1 MAYSPL
7 PADLAQPKP
16 ATEHTKTTQARVR
29 EQLNFDDRQSFDD
42 AQRGFI
48 ASIDPITIKR
58 PDGHITFDLEQL
70 SFLYGE
76 APDTVNPSLWRQ
88 AQLNAQHHGLYEVCD
103 GLYQVRSF
111 DIANMTLI
119 RGEEGWIIID
129 PLTSSE
135 SSAAALALANEHL
148 GERPVVA
155 VLITHSHADHFGGVL
170 GVVSQEQVRPC
181 VYECGG

>member
-7 PADLAQPKP
+7 PVDLAQPKP
-16 ATEHTKTTQARVR
+16 ATEHTKKTQARVR

-76 APDTVNPSLWRQ
+76 APDTVNPSLGDRPSLTLSIT
-88 AQLNAQHHGLYEVCD
+88 ASMRCAMGSI
-103 GLYQVRSF
+103 RSGHS
-111 DIANMTLI
+111 TLPI
-119 RGEEGWIIID
+119 
-129 PLTSSE
+129 
-135 SSAAALALANEHL
+135 
-148 GERPVVA
+148 
-155 VLITHSHADHFGGVL
+155 
-170 GVVSQEQVRPC
+170 
-181 VYECGG
+181 